1 MAGDLAPLTIRRGRL
16 EMSNLIDRPMLDF
29 LLHDWLKLD
38 DMLAREAYAEHS
50 RDSVAAMLDTA
61 SKLAESHFLPFYK
74 KADREEPWADEQG
87 AHVIPEVRAAITAYA
102 EAGFAAA
109 PFPAELGGLGVPF
122 LVHNAAMAFFNAA
135 NASLAGYALLSVDN
149 AGIIGEY
156 GTAAQ
161 KKIFMAPQLE
171 GRWTGTM
178 ALSEPQAG
186 SSLADITTRAT
197 PDGADGLGP
206 RYRLSGTKMWI
217 SAGDHDASDN
227 IVHLLLAKIP
237 GPDGKLI
244 AGTRGISIFIVPKFL
259 PDGQRNDVVLAGLNH
274 KMGNRGTTNTLL
286 NFGEATKFRPA
297 GGAGAIG
304 WRVGEAGQGLPI
316 MFRMMNEARIGVGL
330 GATMTGYRGYRL
342 ALDYARNRP
351 QGRPI
356 GNRDVASRPV
366 PIIEHPDVKRM
377 LLACKAYSEG
387 ALALSLYC
395 SKLVDDSRTAESV
408 EARDHA
414 EAILGLLTPVAK
426 TWPSEYALTANELAI
441 QVHGGY
447 GYTRDF
453 DVEQLYRD
461 NRLNAIHEGT
471 TGIQALDLLG
481 RKIMRDGG
489 KIFTRFMAVVARA
502 ADVAPREFSA
512 EAAVLRRAIAQLTAS
527 VETLQ
532 AANDETEMMCNATN
546 FLSAFGHTVLGFIWL
561 SLVSALP
568 GADVTE
574 DAAAGRRAAAR
585 FFFAFEMPKIAAW
598 LAPINAGDRLTV
610 TMRDEWF

>member
-1 MAGDLAPLTIRRGRL
+1 
-16 EMSNLIDRPMLDF
+16 MLDF
-29 LLHDWLKLD
+29 FLHDWLKLD
-38 DMLAREAYAEHS
+38 DMLAREAYADHTW
-50 RDSVAAMLDTA
+50 DSVGAMLDTA
-61 SKLAESHFLPFYK
+61 EKLAESHFLPFYK
-74 KADREEPWADEQG
+74 KADQQEPWADEDG
-87 AHVIPEVRAAITAYA
+87 AHVIPEVRTAIKAYA

-109 PFPAELGGLGVPF
+109 PFPPELGGLGIPF
-122 LVHNAAMAFFNAA
+122 LVHNAAMAYFNAA
-135 NASLAGYALLSVDN
+135 NISLAAYALLSVGN

-156 GTAAQ
+156 GTAEQ
-161 KKIFMAPQLE
+161 KQIFMAPQLE

-186 SSLADITTRAT
+186 SSLADITTRAL
-197 PDGADGLGP
+197 PDGADDLGP
-206 RYRLSGTKMWI
+206 RYRIFGTKMWI

-227 IVHLLLAKIP
+227 IVHLVLAKIP

-244 AGTRGISIFIVPKFL
+244 AGTKGISIFIVPKFL
-259 PDGQRNDVVLAGLNH
+259 PDGERNDVVLAGLNH

-286 NFGEATKFRPA
+286 NFGEGTNYRPA
-297 GGAGAIG
+297 GGAGAVG
-304 WRVGEAGQGLPI
+304 LRVGEVGQGLPI

-330 GATMTGYRGYRL
+330 GATMAGYRGYRL

-356 GNRDVASRPV
+356 GNRDVASRQV

-387 ALALSLYC
+387 ALALNLYC
-395 SKLVDDSRTAESV
+395 SKLVDDSRTAETL
-408 EARDHA
+408 EAREQA

-426 TWPSEYALTANELAI
+426 TWPSEYGLAANELAI

-489 KIFTRFMAVVARA
+489 KIFARFSALVLQN
-502 ADVAPREFSA
+502 ADAAPRDFEA
-512 EAAVLRRAIAQLTAS
+512 EATILRNAIANLTAS
-527 VETLQ
+527 VETLR
-532 AANDETEMMCNATN
+532 AANGETEMLGNATN

-568 GADVTE
+568 GADVSE
-574 DAAAGRRAAAR
+574 DAAAGKRAAAR

-598 LAPINAGDRLTV
+598 LAPINAGNRLTM
-610 TMRDEWF
+610 TMRDFWF